1 MNAMQDTKT
10 GRFSGDDF
18 PPQARPITTMW
29 VQAIKT
35 DQHGYLKRSK
45 ARLVALGYWKRPG
58 VDFAVTLSPVARMA
72 SFKMALVL
80 SAAIDLSV
88 YGGYVNTAYLNA
100 ILTIPR
106 YVKDND
112 GFPGKHKD
120 HMCVVRKAL
129 YFLRQD
135 GREWSDEFFK

>member
-1 MNAMQDTKT
+1 
-10 GRFSGDDF
+10 
-18 PPQARPITTMW
+18 
-29 VQAIKT
+29 
-35 DQHGYLKRSK
+35 
-45 ARLVALGYWKRPG
+45 
-58 VDFAVTLSPVARMA
+58 MA

-129 YFLRQD
+129 YVLRQD
-135 GREWSDEFFK
+135 GREWSDEFFKWMTAQIYQSAQRNHVYTNVMTRMEL